1 MPTNESN
8 RTDFLL
14 QMFNKPDER
23 NDYTTVESKNKEIPE
38 KVLYRLNPFSSQP
51 SSISTSIPI
60 PIPLSSPPASRAHM
74 HAIVFVFV

>member
-8 RTDFLL
+8 RTEFLL

-38 KVLYRLNPFSSQP
+38 KVLYRFNPFSSQP
-51 SSISTSIPI
+51 SSISTSI